1 MRKDP
6 NSIFSI
12 ILQTLNSL
20 KNGKEYTINKISQMS
35 KIHWTTTE
43 KYLKLL
49 DYIQNFV
56 PNFKLLINDLGKIEG
71 IKLLSKNKNYSKLDK
86 KDKVIIKLYENDA
99 FSSEKATKIESDL
112 NSELESLKKFG
123 LINEISNKFFLT
135 KSGRLVAL
143 NLLTDLQKNIQNLD
157 EIKID
162 IFQRHQEFILK
173 KILDEI
179 FLIKTLIQK
188 EPTKKEEE
196 TNDSLD
202 LTVMYCQI

>member
-1 MRKDP
+1 M
-6 NSIFSI
+6 
-12 ILQTLNSL
+12 
-20 KNGKEYTINKISQMS
+20 
-35 KIHWTTTE
+35 
-43 KYLKLL
+43 
-49 DYIQNFV
+49 
-56 PNFKLLINDLGKIEG
+56 
-71 IKLLSKNKNYSKLDK
+71 SKNKNYSKLDK